1 MAYDPNNP
9 FQPFNTSPMSLL
21 NVGGFRQPG
30 DNQGLAPQN
39 VFNQQQFNQN
49 QQSNDLKRRQQL
61 GNMLLAFSDV
71 FRGKDPSSGVL
82 QRQQLFR
89 QQQEEEEQKRQQE
102 ELQKELNKAI
112 DASNLP
118 ESQKELLKQLDVK
131 TQASVLFE
139 PEPDKQEIIDSII
152 RKIERGE
159 SLTAEQQK
167 LYEDIVLRPTYQER
181 LLGQFG
187 GSSQS
192 QPQPGPSI
200 IPPNFTGTSDEWNK
214 LKISN
219 PNVSDEALV
228 DWYDENYGS

>member
-1 MAYDPNNP
+1 MSRGMPG
-9 FQPFNTSPMSLL
+9 QPSFGQRFENLFAR
-21 NVGGFRQPG
+21 VGGLDVG
-30 DNQGLAPQN
+30 GLQVGQDFTEQERNLARN
-39 VFNQQQFNQN
+39 KGLQQFLYALGAGVKGE
-49 QQSNDLKRRQQL
+49 DPLAAGLELRR
-61 GNMLLAFSDV
+61 V
-71 FRGKDPSSGVL
+71 
-82 QRQQLFR
+82 
-89 QQQEEEEQKRQQE
+89 QEEEEQKRQQE

-112 DASNLP
+112 DVSNLP

-131 TQASVLFE
+131 TQASILFKE
-139 PEPDKQEIIDSII
+139 PAGKQEIIDSII

-187 GSSQS
+187 GMSQS

-228 DWYDENYGS
+228 DWYNENYGG